1 MDERTRK
8 KVEAVTGDD
17 FSEWHVAD
25 MPWVKKEPSGGSN
38 RDVDHM
44 LTILDRRLR
53 KSGRLDEYR
62 ERQYYTKPSEE
73 RRQARQEREYKLQ
86 KLKERGNANTD
97 SRS

>member
-1 MDERTRK
+1 
-8 KVEAVTGDD
+8 
-17 FSEWHVAD
+17 
-25 MPWVKKEPSGGSN
+25 MPWVKKEPSGGSE